1 MEGRSEQ
8 SAAPDAASTFQS
20 LGKRLDEIP
29 QVQAAEQAL
38 QRAKAELG
46 RAQEYYRQVR
56 RQAADELKS
65 LKEKNLGDVVEG
77 TLGCV
82 RRYPGFGL
90 LTAVAAGF
98 LLGRWLRRL

>member
-1 MEGRSEQ
+1 MEELSEK
-8 SAAPDAASTFQS
+8 SPAADAVGAFQS

-38 QRAKAELG
+38 QRAKAELS

-65 LKEKNLGDVVEG
+65 LREKNLGDVMEA

-82 RRYPGFGL
+82 RKYPGFGL
-90 LTAVAAGF
+90 LTAAAAGF
-98 LLGRWLRRL
+98 FLGRWLRRL